1 MKNNMQTEIEKYLP
15 SSLEV
20 TKNMALLLTESDYK
34 EKLDFPNAKA
44 VSDIVLLVNNE
55 ILNELNDEKIN
66 LNDEE
71 FIYVSK
77 EIIERI
83 IKNVYKEFNSYFSK
97 KYKDLTKDDFVT
109 EVINYMKEYDF
120 IFIEDNNYR
129 INPSVSKFI
138 GFINKEDKEQ
148 LSIFES
154 EVE

>member
-1 MKNNMQTEIEKYLP
+1 MQTEIEKYLP

>member
-66 LNDEE
+66 LNDEDLYM
-71 FIYVSK
+71 FQ
-77 EIIERI
+77 
-83 IKNVYKEFNSYFSK
+83 KNN
-97 KYKDLTKDDFVT
+97 
-109 EVINYMKEYDF
+109 
-120 IFIEDNNYR
+120 
-129 INPSVSKFI
+129 
-138 GFINKEDKEQ
+138 
-148 LSIFES
+148 
-154 EVE
+154 

>member
-1 MKNNMQTEIEKYLP
+1 M
-15 SSLEV
+15 
-20 TKNMALLLTESDYK
+20 
-34 EKLDFPNAKA
+34 F
-44 VSDIVLLVNNE
+44 
-55 ILNELNDEKIN
+55 
-66 LNDEE
+66 
-71 FIYVSK
+71 
-77 EIIERI
+77 
-83 IKNVYKEFNSYFSK
+83 YKEFNSYFSK